1 MAGAPAGAGA
11 SADGVAG
18 GFDIQPRRVTAR
30 SDASAGVPL
39 PSGYHRRRV
48 RVSSTLGPVQR
59 PAAGPLVMALTE
71 TSPELPLFDLRLAPR
86 DLEAVAQT
94 LRSGWLTMGPRTA
107 AFEEAFAAQLGARHA
122 VAVSSCTAALHLAY
136 LAAGVGPGDEVI
148 VPSFT
153 FAATANAVLYCGA
166 TPVFAEIV
174 SRERPYLDPEDV
186 ARRITP
192 RTRAVCVVH
201 YAGYPATVDRL
212 RECCDA
218 HGVALIEDA
227 AHAPSATL
235 QGRKL
240 GTWGLA
246 GAFSFFSNKILSVGE
261 GGLLCTDSDEVAALA
276 RSRRSHAM
284 TSGTWDRHRGRTD
297 TYDVIGLGY
306 NYRLDEP
313 RAALLLS
320 RLEGLEADIA
330 RRRELTLRYRGLL
343 AGVPGVIVPFADAD
357 VPGSSCYVMPVM
369 LEREGAQ
376 AEVARRMREQG
387 VQTSIFYPAVHRFS
401 AYRERFPEVSL
412 PITEMAGR
420 TELTLPLFGHMNDSD
435 QDRVVTALAEAMPA

>member
-1 MAGAPAGAGA
+1 M
-11 SADGVAG
+11 
-18 GFDIQPRRVTAR
+18 T
-30 SDASAGVPL
+30 
-39 PSGYHRRRV
+39 
-48 RVSSTLGPVQR
+48 VS
-59 PAAGPLVMALTE
+59 E
-71 TSPELPLFDLRLAPR
+71 TFPELPLFDLRLER
-86 DLEAVAQT
+86 QDLEAVAQT

-153 FAATANAVLYCGA
+153 FAATANAVIYCGA
-166 TPVFAEIV
+166 TPVFAEIL
-174 SRERPYLDPEDV
+174 SREQPYLDPEDV

-192 RTRAVCVVH
+192 QTKAVCVVH
-201 YAGYPATVDRL
+201 YAGYPAAVDRL
-212 RECCDA
+212 KELCDER
-218 HGVALIEDA
+218 GLALIEDV

-235 QGRKL
+235 KGRKL

-297 TYDVIGLGY
+297 TYDVVGLGY

-313 RAALLLS
+313 RATLLLS
-320 RLEGLEADIA
+320 RLERLEADIA

-343 AGVPGVIVPFADAD
+343 AEVPGVIVPFADGDIAD
-357 VPGSSCYVMPVM
+357 SSCYVMPVM
-369 LEREGAQ
+369 LERDGSQ
-376 AEVARRMREQG
+376 GEVARQMREHG

-401 AYRERFPEVSL
+401 AYRERFPDVTL
-412 PITEMAGR
+412 PISELASR
-420 TELTLPLFGHMNDSD
+420 TQLTLPLFPHMSESD
-435 QDRVVTALAEAMPA
+435 QDRVVSGLAEAMAQVAQTR

>member
-1 MAGAPAGAGA
+1 MAA
-11 SADGVAG
+11 
-18 GFDIQPRRVTAR
+18 
-30 SDASAGVPL
+30 
-39 PSGYHRRRV
+39 
-48 RVSSTLGPVQR
+48 
-59 PAAGPLVMALTE
+59 TE
-71 TSPELPLFDLRLAPR
+71 TSPELPLFDLRLTEE

-136 LAAGVGPGDEVI
+136 LAASVGPGDEVI

-174 SRERPYLDPEDV
+174 SREQPYLDPEDV
-186 ARRITP
+186 ARRITTK
-192 RTRAVCVVH
+192 TRAICVVH
-201 YAGYPATVDRL
+201 YAGYPASVDRL
-212 RECCDA
+212 KELCDA
-218 HGVALIEDA
+218 HGVALIEDV

-246 GAFSFFSNKILSVGE
+246 GTFSFFSNKILSVGE
-261 GGLLCTDSDEVAALA
+261 GGLLCTDSDDVAALA

-297 TYDVIGLGY
+297 TYDVTSLGY

-320 RLEGLEADIA
+320 RLRGLEADIA

-343 AGVPGVIVPFADAD
+343 AQVPGLIVPFADGD

-369 LEREGAQ
+369 LEREGSQ
-376 AEVARRMREQG
+376 GEVARHMREQG

-401 AYRERFPEVSL
+401 AYRERFPDTTL
-412 PITEMAGR
+412 PITELASQ
-420 TELTLPLFGHMNDSD
+420 TELTLPLYPHMTEAD
-435 QDRVVTALAEAMPA
+435 QDRVVASLAEAIAA